1 MADETLVDD
10 SLDIEC
16 PPCKLLANSGS
27 LNGALRG
34 LLAVREDLLRRGK
47 DWTPGLYD
55 ALNEIICGAH
65 QELVELEKK
74 LIRGPFVDV
83 S

>member
-1 MADETLVDD
+1 MDDGTLVDD
-10 SLDIEC
+10 ELEFEC
-16 PPCKLLANSGS
+16 PPCKLLANSGG
-27 LNGALRG
+27 LNGTLRG

-47 DWTPGLYD
+47 DWSPELY
-55 ALNEIICGAH
+55 AAVNEIICGAH
-65 QELVELEKK
+65 EKLVALEPK